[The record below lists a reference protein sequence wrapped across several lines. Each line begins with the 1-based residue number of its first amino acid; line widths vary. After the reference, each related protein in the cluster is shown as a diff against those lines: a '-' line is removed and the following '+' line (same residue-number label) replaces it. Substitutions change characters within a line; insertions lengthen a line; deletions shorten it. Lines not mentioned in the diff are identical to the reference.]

1 MLTTPASRQDGV
13 EVGDRMRTVCE
24 SRVRTG
30 TARAPGCGP
39 RGAIS
44 VVTIFLGLQE
54 GRKLAGDP
62 RLGSA
67 SRFALQASTWSTWA
81 KDSAVGRTYLSRV
94 RNPGAK
100 RELTRSASHAS
111 RVSFQSGC
119 HHYTHYHV
127 QARKQGKL
135 PFVPDD
141 QQRDPPE
148 AAAGRQRRRRRRR
161 RGTAAAAAAAS
172 QLQRGGAA
180 RAAAAHRVH
189 GPGRRRA
196 RSRAQ
201 PQLRRAGPGAR
212 LPPPLLF
219 GRPRRRQGLPRLAGM
234 PR

>member
-1 MLTTPASRQDGV
+1 MRVKEKPRALYLPQRAASGTMLTTPASRQDGV
-13 EVGDRMRTVCE
+13 EVGDRVRTVCA

-119 HHYTHYHV
+119 HHGRTETAFIRSLELLYLLLV
-127 QARKQGKL
+127 VAVRGAPQLRL
-135 PFVPDD
+135 PLRPKWVVRWKCP
-141 QQRDPPE
+141 R
-148 AAAGRQRRRRRRR
+148 
-161 RGTAAAAAAAS
+161 AAAAAE
-172 QLQRGGAA
+172 
-180 RAAAAHRVH
+180 
-189 GPGRRRA
+189 
-196 RSRAQ
+196 
-201 PQLRRAGPGAR
+201 
-212 LPPPLLF
+212 LL
-219 GRPRRRQGLPRLAGM
+219 AE
-234 PR
+234 

>member
-1 MLTTPASRQDGV
+1 MLHDDWLGRHASTTSDCVSRRSARALYLPQRAAAGTMLTTPASRQDGV

-119 HHYTHYHV
+119 YHYSH
-127 QARKQGKL
+127 
-135 PFVPDD
+135 
-141 QQRDPPE
+141 
-148 AAAGRQRRRRRRR
+148 
-161 RGTAAAAAAAS
+161 
-172 QLQRGGAA
+172 
-180 RAAAAHRVH
+180 
-189 GPGRRRA
+189 
-196 RSRAQ
+196 
-201 PQLRRAGPGAR
+201 
-212 LPPPLLF
+212 
-219 GRPRRRQGLPRLAGM
+219 
-234 PR
+234 

>member
-13 EVGDRMRTVCE
+13 EVGDRVRTVCE

-30 TARAPGCGP
+30 TARALGCGP

-119 HHYTHYHV
+119 DHYTHYHV

-148 AAAGRQRRRRRRR
+148 AAAGRQRSRRR

-212 LPPPLLF
+212 PPPPLLF